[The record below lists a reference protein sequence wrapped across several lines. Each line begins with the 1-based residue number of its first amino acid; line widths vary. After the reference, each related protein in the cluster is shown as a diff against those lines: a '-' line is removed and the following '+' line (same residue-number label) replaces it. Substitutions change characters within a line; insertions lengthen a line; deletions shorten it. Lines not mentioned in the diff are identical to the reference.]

1 MVRRFLPLVLLVGAC
16 APDIKQNPPPSPTV
30 TAQLDLAATPPVV
43 PLPNDL
49 AIAGG
54 KVAVPTSP
62 GDSPAQTEFNQDY
75 LGSLNG
81 FPFESTA
88 QAFFSGP
95 LDPATVVPQNIVVLD
110 ITPGTVPTQ
119 VTGLPAPVFDKASNA
134 IDQQPPAAGWTRAHR
149 YAVALIAG
157 PGRLTGANGEPVIG
171 SPTWAL
177 VSSPNPLVSCQSEAG
192 GLPDLMSPCTPA
204 VDVIPSTYTDP
215 AARLAD
221 QTKTAIQLET
231 IRRGYA
237 PLVAQVVA
245 LAHLPDASSI
255 PIVWTFTI
263 VDAGEVTFD
272 PAHGVIPFPNDVL
285 RSTSGQVA
293 LPNPGT
299 QAPLTASDCATAT
312 DSATQLVCGLNTLDG
327 FSTIAAPISE
337 NGAANDAVAQARL
350 DPTVNLLATGSVG
363 LIRLA
368 SSAPTPEQTPPPV
381 YTPCVNCLSS
391 PHTDGTPQT
400 SPQQLQWQL
409 NVPLDEK
416 TTYLAYVTTGLK
428 DDSGKPVVPTPAF
441 ALVRSKKPIAMN
453 GKSQVNVLT
462 DAQAVQLE
470 ALRAALAPALDGLE
484 AGGVPR
490 TSLAIAWAFTTQS
503 EATLLDALH
512 AYVGSAP
519 IQALPQGPVIFA
531 DATAQYT
538 AAAGATAQPIPI
550 GAIGKFY
557 LGVFETPVA
566 VTGPGGTLDVQH
578 PAPEPVTFALSLPAT
593 PPPAGGYPITIFG
606 HGFTRDRNDF
616 LAIANSL
623 AAAGQATI
631 ATDVLFHGERTSCT
645 GSGAYLS
652 QVLGLTVTDDFACAE
667 PTTMTCNELPLVGRC
682 VARVDSTRIA
692 CPGLNVAAGPD
703 PTGNL
708 GCKAANMGACEAD
721 GKCEGGDFMRDSGG
735 RPIISG
741 WNIFS
746 LTNFF
751 ATRDNFR
758 QQVID
763 LAQLVHTMRVTG
775 SNSLAARIAAA
786 GGTATFDLTKIGYV
800 GQSLG
805 GILGTLFNAVSP
817 DTNNVVLNVPGG
829 ELPQIILTAP
839 SFAAQRTAL
848 LAGLQAQGILQ
859 GTPAFDQFLA
869 TAQWILDPADPANMG
884 WRLTHPVTIAPGVTA
899 PNAKRKAF
907 IQFIEG
913 DETVPN
919 PSNLAL
925 VSAADRPFSNTPPS
939 FGCMA
944 PLFCYEFTDAADGFD
959 TTSAPPSSRHGFLLQ
974 PPAATP
980 QSLALTIKA
989 QTQAAAFL
997 ATGTFQ

>member
-62 GDSPAQTEFNQDY
+62 GDSPAQTELNQDY

-134 IDQQPPAAGWTRAHR
+134 INQQPPAAGWTRAHR

-337 NGAANDAVAQARL
+337 NGAANYAVAQARL

-484 AGGVPR
+484 AGGVCARASRSRGRSPPNRKPR
-490 TSLAIAWAFTTQS
+490 S
-503 EATLLDALH
+503 
-512 AYVGSAP
+512 
-519 IQALPQGPVIFA
+519 
-531 DATAQYT
+531 
-538 AAAGATAQPIPI
+538 
-550 GAIGKFY
+550 
-557 LGVFETPVA
+557 
-566 VTGPGGTLDVQH
+566 
-578 PAPEPVTFALSLPAT
+578 
-593 PPPAGGYPITIFG
+593 
-606 HGFTRDRNDF
+606 
-616 LAIANSL
+616 
-623 AAAGQATI
+623 
-631 ATDVLFHGERTSCT
+631 
-645 GSGAYLS
+645 
-652 QVLGLTVTDDFACAE
+652 
-667 PTTMTCNELPLVGRC
+667 
-682 VARVDSTRIA
+682 STRSMH
-692 CPGLNVAAGPD
+692 
-703 PTGNL
+703 TW
-708 GCKAANMGACEAD
+708 
-721 GKCEGGDFMRDSGG
+721 G
-735 RPIISG
+735 R
-741 WNIFS
+741 
-746 LTNFF
+746 
-751 ATRDNFR
+751 RRFR
-758 QQVID
+758 
-763 LAQLVHTMRVTG
+763 
-775 SNSLAARIAAA
+775 
-786 GGTATFDLTKIGYV
+786 
-800 GQSLG
+800 
-805 GILGTLFNAVSP
+805 P
-817 DTNNVVLNVPGG
+817 C
-829 ELPQIILTAP
+829 
-839 SFAAQRTAL
+839 
-848 LAGLQAQGILQ
+848 
-859 GTPAFDQFLA
+859 
-869 TAQWILDPADPANMG
+869 
-884 WRLTHPVTIAPGVTA
+884 
-899 PNAKRKAF
+899 RKA
-907 IQFIEG
+907 
-913 DETVPN
+913 P
-919 PSNLAL
+919 
-925 VSAADRPFSNTPPS
+925 
-939 FGCMA
+939 
-944 PLFCYEFTDAADGFD
+944 
-959 TTSAPPSSRHGFLLQ
+959 
-974 PPAATP
+974 
-980 QSLALTIKA
+980 
-989 QTQAAAFL
+989 
-997 ATGTFQ
+997 